1 MTVENKDIERIVEA
15 TAIGLQ
21 LTIPDEGLPM
31 VVEHLAVAY
40 RMAPLV
46 MDFPLG
52 DEQEPALVFTP

>member
-1 MTVENKDIERIVEA
+1 VTTETEEIERTVEA
-15 TAIGLQ
+15 TAAAMKLAS
-21 LTIPDEGLPM
+21 PEEGFAI

-52 DEQEPALVFTP
+52 DEQDVAPVYAP

>member
-1 MTVENKDIERIVEA
+1 MTNEADAIERVVEA
-15 TAIGLQ
+15 TAAAMKLV
-21 LTIPDEGLPM
+21 IPAEGFPV

-52 DEQEPALVFTP
+52 DEQDVAPVYIP

>member
-1 MTVENKDIERIVEA
+1 MTKETEEIERVVEA
-15 TAIGLQ
+15 TAAAMKLV
-21 LTIPDEGLPM
+21 IPAEGFPV

-52 DEQEPALVFTP
+52 DEQEVAPVYTP